1 MDTSGVKSCG
11 VSKKPVQDV
20 GRLSPSWVRF
30 SRSKYFIMEALPG
43 ETGKWWGGQGGEEA
57 RPGCNR
63 AVCGGPPP
71 LIPLRVLAVSY
82 TCESSQPEAR
92 GRGHRTPTAV
102 HHKLGAALGGR
113 GKKMSRHFQVSA
125 HEGKGSSGLRVGLRK
140 SVAGVASGSGS
151 PPKVGRG
158 VQKQRSHQRS
168 AGRGTTVSADRT
180 ESSPLVTALQSRCIR
195 TLR

>member
-1 MDTSGVKSCG
+1 
-11 VSKKPVQDV
+11 
-20 GRLSPSWVRF
+20 
-30 SRSKYFIMEALPG
+30 
-43 ETGKWWGGQGGEEA
+43 
-57 RPGCNR
+57 
-63 AVCGGPPP
+63 
-71 LIPLRVLAVSY
+71 
-82 TCESSQPEAR
+82 
-92 GRGHRTPTAV
+92 
-102 HHKLGAALGGR
+102 
-113 GKKMSRHFQVSA
+113 MSRHFQVSA
-125 HEGKGSSGLRVGLRK
+125 HEGKGSSGSRVGLRK